1 MSSWNK
7 FSMTKNRYKSENTFF
22 KITTRKIRVQS
33 IIGKVLGT
41 ESGASVVFIGTVR
54 RLSRGREIKNLEY
67 EAYEEM
73 ALREFSKIADD
84 VKEKWDVTR
93 VVIAHRIGKLELGE
107 VTLVIAVSAPH
118 RDDAYQAS
126 RHIIEELKKTVP
138 IWKKEVWDSGEE
150 WIQGS

>member
-1 MSSWNK
+1 
-7 FSMTKNRYKSENTFF
+7 MTKIRYKSENAFF
-22 KITTRKIRVQS
+22 KITVKKIGVQT
-33 IIGKVLGT
+33 IIRKVLSI

-54 RLSRGREIKNLEY
+54 KLSRGREIENLEY

-84 VKEKWDVTR
+84 VKGRWNVTR
-93 VVIAHRIGKLELGE
+93 VAIAHRIGKLEPGE

-118 RDDAYQAS
+118 REDAYQAS
-126 RHIIEELKKTVP
+126 RYIIEELKKTVP
-138 IWKKEVWDSGEE
+138 IWKKEVWEGGEE